1 MDTYSVAFKVIKHVI
16 DNEFDLKDSIRKETK
31 EATRG
36 ETIEVS
42 QISGIF
48 FRNYYLISHLSEI
61 LNFKKNSDEMIELG
75 LLYVNNAFRKKIDQN
90 KMFNDF
96 LMFII
101 QKKHQLKKEEIFYI
115 KDVISKKRTFD
126 FFDVRKGTLRYYSL
140 RFNKPEW
147 LIKMLSKQYGKKDG
161 LAIIYEISAM
171 PQQFV
176 SVNYQKSFSPT
187 MAFKKIS
194 DDLYEYTNPTSIR
207 KEDSF
212 HDGKI
217 YLTQLANLEVL
228 KNLSYENSNL
238 TCFIS
243 EFNNIALDFFKKFV
257 NKGNIL
263 NFVSN
268 NRKQVYKI
276 FDEIKSNNLN
286 ETHFYEANEDG
297 LEASLSTKQDLI
309 LYSPKSSNFELF
321 RRNPEYGVYFKIDS
335 LDEIISSIKNGL
347 INITKFLEVNGLL
360 LYVVPTINLKETR
373 NLIAEFVEKNKDE
386 FLLEEEKMF
395 LPNKEGNSLL
405 YFARIR
411 KIK

>member
-1 MDTYSVAFKVIKHVI
+1 MDTYNVAFKVIKHVV

>member
-1 MDTYSVAFKVIKHVI
+1 MDTYSVAFKVIRHVI

-48 FRNYYLISHLSEI
+48 FRNYYLISHLSGI

-140 RFNKPEW
+140 RFNKPER

-161 LAIIYEISAM
+161 LAIIYEMSAM

-187 MAFKKIS
+187 MAFKKVG
-194 DDLYEYTNPTSIR
+194 DDLFEYTNPTSIR

-212 HDGKI
+212 HDGQI
-217 YLTQLANLEVL
+217 YLTQLGNLEAL
-228 KNLSYENSNL
+228 KNLNYQNSNL
-238 TCFIS
+238 TCFIG
-243 EFNNIALDFFKKFV
+243 EFNSIALDFFKKFV

-263 NFVSN
+263 NFISN
-268 NRKQVYKI
+268 NKKQVYKI
-276 FDEIKSNNLN
+276 FDVIKANNLN
-286 ETHFYEANEDG
+286 ETHFYESNEDS
-297 LEASLSTKQDLI
+297 LEAHLSIKQDLI
-309 LYSPKSSNFELF
+309 LYSPRSSNFELF

-335 LDEIISSIKNGL
+335 LDEIIISIKNGL
-347 INITKFLEVNGLL
+347 KNISKFVDVNGLL
-360 LYVVPTINLKETR
+360 LYVVPTVDLKETR
-373 NLIAEFVEKNKDE
+373 VLVSEFVDENKE
-386 FLLEEEKMF
+386 NFVLEEEKML

-405 YFARIR
+405 YYAKIRRI
-411 KIK
+411 K